1 MPSIAALLENQPA
14 LEEVTISSEGVV
26 LWLAWSGEPGATVTQ
41 TLQDYGGL
49 CVTAEDGQALWF
61 FFSSDALLA
70 LAKLVVWGK
79 FNPLVMTVLAM
90 PGTLR
95 VGVGQALSISLDKG
109 LARQDVDEP
118 GSGVLVWVHPRLRE
132 TGANIPG
139 LSYVPGEAQK
149 SMAHLKWTL
158 LGADARLPYT
168 SSQGWYALLRP
179 LGNPLDKSFQAG
191 WRALFTRLEAILQSE
206 KLKYSLYDNCL
217 MLPLDNLSHLR
228 TWIRELLL
236 TLDDIKERDFSVYW
250 PCVSAVVDRR
260 GLNFNNELPQKVNL
274 DWDELMPDYPCMSY
288 RNAYLLGEGFTIQDR
303 SFSSV
308 STSID
313 NWCTV
318 NLTELDTRSGGVPV
332 LMAGQLVS
340 GGAPCFYCGVRTHEA
355 GQCPSRRLPPLPTDF
370 WQNFSDLDLDI
381 INAAYRNIEL
391 RLAKAGL
398 AGYQQ
403 LLEKEGPEARVLQA
417 LFALENTLQLRSVER
432 IWMLGGKDI
441 EAEPEES
448 GEQPSLRDDSPAWA
462 MVERLQRAGPNDLG
476 VMEKELISLIGRTP
490 RDWHLHSLMGFV
502 ALERGDLL
510 KACNFWH
517 EAEVLCS
524 SVLHQAWHVFLE
536 ARTLELR
543 GKYTEAMDMYET
555 VQRLL
560 PPWKDAE
567 YRRLVCRVR
576 MGFAEQVQGRFVEL
590 VTADP
595 SFFNRLLFDPD
606 LERGRKTILKALHPL
621 WIDALKCCNTER
633 GELERLQK
641 EVHAWFPP
649 EHETARE
656 YVRRLDELLEEIKV
670 KNYLSFRNV
679 VKVRPAI
686 EEEINSLIQRE
697 IENLQ
702 ARFKKYLAALE
713 VVRDE
718 ASWFPFQRALVEFNR
733 DFNEGAGILN
743 WAFTAD
749 FHTPESF
756 KKAQAYLQPLDE
768 LLGRLEKRLKLLRMV
783 RDSTLFVLILL
794 RTFLWVEI
802 VSLVLCFVG
811 VLAVLFYGDAMGML
825 WLQRLIKVNFWELQK
840 VLVSIISITALGI
853 ASLRTTLIFE
863 KRRDKMLDE
872 ARAQREEFQRIR
884 LERAHAKREARKK
897 AAREMGEDLPPAPE
911 TE

>member
-1 MPSIAALLENQPA
+1 MPSIAALLENQPV
-14 LEEVTISSEGVV
+14 LEEVTISSEGLV
-26 LWLAWSGEPGATVTQ
+26 LWLAWNGEMGGNVAQ

-49 CVTAEDGQALWF
+49 CVTAEAGQALWF

-79 FNPLVMTVLAM
+79 FNPLAMTVLAM

-95 VGVGQALSISLDKG
+95 VGVGQALAISLDKG
-109 LARQDVDEP
+109 LARQEVDEP

-132 TGANIPG
+132 TGANLPG
-139 LSYVPGEAQK
+139 LSYTPGEAHQG
-149 SMAHLKWTL
+149 MARLKWTL

-168 SSQGWYALLRP
+168 SSQRWYALLRP

-191 WRALFTRLEAILQSE
+191 WRALFIRLEGILQSE

-217 MLPLDNLSHLR
+217 MLPLENLGQLR
-228 TWIRELLL
+228 TWVRELLF
-236 TLDDIKERDFSVYW
+236 TLDDIKERDFSMYW

-260 GLNFNNELPQKVNL
+260 GLNFNNELPQKVNI
-274 DWDELMPDYPCMSY
+274 DWDELMPDYPYMSY
-288 RNAYLLGEGFTIQDR
+288 RNAYLLGDGFTIQDR
-303 SFSSV
+303 NFSSV

-318 NLTELDTRSGGVPV
+318 NLTDLDARSGGVPV

-340 GGAPCFYCGVRTHEA
+340 GETPCFYCGVRTHEA
-355 GQCPSRRLPPLPTDF
+355 GQCPSRRLPSLPPDF
-370 WQNFSDLDLDI
+370 WQTFFDLDI
-381 INAAYRNIEL
+381 DVINAAYRNIEL

-398 AGYQQ
+398 AGYQH

-417 LFALENTLQLRSVER
+417 LFALENPLQLRSVER

-448 GEQPSLRDDSPAWA
+448 GDQNLRDDSPAWA

-476 VMEKELISLIGRTP
+476 VLEKELVSLIGRTP

-502 ALERGDLL
+502 ALERGDPL

-517 EAEVLCS
+517 EAEGLCS

-536 ARTLELR
+536 ARILELR

-555 VQRLL
+555 VHRLL
-560 PPWKDAE
+560 PQWRDAE

-590 VTADP
+590 VVADP

-606 LERGRKTILKALHPL
+606 LERGRKTILKALRPL
-621 WIDALKCCNTER
+621 WVDALKLAVTER

-641 EVHAWFPP
+641 ELDAWFPP
-649 EHETARE
+649 EHEAAHAYAE
-656 YVRRLDELLEEIKV
+656 SLAALQEESHV
-670 KNYLSFRNV
+670 KNYLSFLNV
-679 VKVRPAI
+679 VGMRPAI
-686 EEEINSLIQRE
+686 EAEIDTLVQRE
-697 IENLQ
+697 IEILQ
-702 ARFKKYLAALE
+702 ERFKKYLAALE

-733 DFNEGAGILN
+733 DFNQGAGILN

-749 FHTPESF
+749 FHTPEAF
-756 KKAQAYLQPLDE
+756 KKAQAHLQPLDE
-768 LLGRLEKRLKLLRMV
+768 LLERLEKRLRLLRMV
-783 RDSTLFVLILL
+783 RDATLFVLILI

-802 VSLVLCFVG
+802 VCLVVCFVG
-811 VLAVLFYGDAMGML
+811 VMAVLFYGEAMGML
-825 WLQRLIKVNFWELQK
+825 WLQRLLKVNFWELQK
-840 VLVSIISITALGI
+840 VLVSIISITALGV
-853 ASLRTTLIFE
+853 ASLRTTLTFE

-872 ARAQREEFQRIR
+872 ARAQREELQRLR
-884 LERAHAKREARKK
+884 LNRARAKREAQLK
-897 AAREMGEDLPPAPE
+897 AARDEAEGVLFPPSAE
-911 TE
+911 